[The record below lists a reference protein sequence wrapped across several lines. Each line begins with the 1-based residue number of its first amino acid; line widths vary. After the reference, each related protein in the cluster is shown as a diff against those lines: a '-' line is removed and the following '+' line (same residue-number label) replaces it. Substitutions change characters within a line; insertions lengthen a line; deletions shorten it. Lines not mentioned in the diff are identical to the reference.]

1 MKGIFDQAAKQGVAM
16 SRAIVYSSRDPEI
29 HYWPDRHW
37 EKMFVRN
44 TEFTRNGF
52 TDIDARTL
60 WHYPAIVVSPNLIPT
75 KPGVGT
81 AYLTCLRDK
90 NGEFLLGDQTY
101 KLQVPANPPAKKFWA
116 VTAYDPVSRSLLD
129 SGDQITVSSLREPVS
144 NADGS
149 VDVFFGPTKPKD
161 VSDKNWVKTDPKKGF
176 FVVFRFYGPLEGY
189 MDKTWALNDFELVK

>member
-1 MKGIFDQAAKQGVAM
+1 MNLPELFTPEQLGRLATLGIEKGKPFNPDARMKGIFDQAAKQGVAM

-52 TDIDARTL
+52 NDIDARTL

-81 AYLTCLRDK
+81 AYLTGLRDK
-90 NGEFLLGDQTY
+90 NGEFLLGDRDLQTSSAG
-101 KLQVPANPPAKKFWA
+101 QPPR
-116 VTAYDPVSRSLLD
+116 PRS
-129 SGDQITVSSLREPVS
+129 SGPR
-144 NADGS
+144 
-149 VDVFFGPTKPKD
+149 
-161 VSDKNWVKTDPKKGF
+161 
-176 FVVFRFYGPLEGY
+176 PL
-189 MDKTWALNDFELVK
+189 MIP